1 MKLKII
7 FAVLCTTVRIFA
19 LPGIVDFMPS
29 ESGDYVFYRDTTFHD
44 ETYVGFLLFDDTTI
58 GLRYYSPN
66 TTFGSK
72 NIEILIS
79 LKPESAFVEIA
90 AEKVTTPTTADDVE
104 KLNYLHDMLYE
115 FGIRRKNING
125 KNLAKTLRTED
136 DFHQFG
142 GKVTILYDSYVP
154 IFNIRR
160 ILAPNGNAVLDMVA
174 MGSLED
180 NDDLSFAY
188 FTGMPEFNMTPDTI
202 FSLPSEYES
211 EIIESGFMNVKLPNY
226 WEQKT
231 DSVWVLEN
239 NAVLILELVA
249 IDEKAF
255 KGKKFTDFDYFLK
268 TFLSNNRSV
277 SINIPQVRLE
287 KTKNTL
293 RVENISLSLEDYVT
307 TRDIKFMTK
316 LNSSTYALFIL
327 TVTNPVFLANENY
340 FREIEKSIKIK
351 KK

>member
-1 MKLKII
+1 MKLQFI

-79 LKPESAFVEIA
+79 LKPESEFVEIA

-180 NDDLSFAY
+180 NDDLSFAI
-188 FTGMPEFNMTPDTI
+188 FAGLPTFDMEPDTI
-202 FSLPSEYES
+202 FSLPPKTTFKMVSNEAMS
-211 EIIESGFMNVKLPNY
+211 VKLPEY

-239 NAVLILELVA
+239 SAVLVLEIVA
-249 IDEKAF
+249 IDESHF
-255 KGKKFTDFDYFLK
+255 VGKKFTEFDYFLK

-277 SINIPQVRLE
+277 TINIPQLRMSKTE
-287 KTKNTL
+287 KNL
-293 RVENISLSLEDYVT
+293 RVENISLSMENYTT
-307 TRDIKFMTK
+307 TRDIKVITQ
-316 LNSSTYALFIL
+316 LNKNTYALFVL
-327 TVTNPVFLANENY
+327 AVTNPIFIANEKY
-340 FREIEKSIKIK
+340 FREIENSLKITVK
-351 KK
+351 